1 MIPAP
6 LAITG
11 VGVRTAAGGLDGLWD
26 SISAGRHHLA
36 ALDDGAD
43 GRPPRLVARLDEPL
57 EGLFP
62 RRIDA
67 GASRHARLGAAAM
80 AELLGPDGGD
90 AAGAGLVF
98 ASASQGQDLAERV
111 WKRFGEYDIR
121 SIDQDSLRSLTNS
134 GATQIIAVRYDLGGF
149 VQSIDGASAAG
160 LLALQAAAA
169 ALRSGLSRRVFV
181 VAGEANV
188 FPASLAFYEKKVLLG
203 SVTHTFFGRWR
214 DPEPRSLDTAI
225 HPFGPPSES
234 DRGAIGEAG
243 AALCLETLEGARSRG
258 AEVFALLDD
267 VHAWFHADGY
277 HGADRELVGLA
288 RVLEPFSGSLPGS
301 IHLPVSGAWV
311 LDTGVIEATS
321 RVFPGAH
328 AFSIEPQIGHCG
340 AASSLLNIALAVR
353 ALQERIRLPTRGL
366 DFGTRDPRCLL
377 VPTGGFVP
385 DPDLEEIVVP
395 SCGWGGWNAAA
406 RIRRA

>member
-1 MIPAP
+1 MSVAP

-11 VGVRTAAGGLDGLWD
+11 VGVRSAAGGLEALWE
-26 SISAGRHHLA
+26 SVREGRHHLS
-36 ALDDGAD
+36 ALDDGSD
-43 GRPPRLVARLDEPL
+43 GRPPRLVARVEDPL

-67 GASRHARLGAAAM
+67 GASRHARLGASALV
-80 AELLGPDGGD
+80 ELLAECGGD

-121 SIDQDSLRSLTNS
+121 SIEQDSLRSLTNS
-134 GATQIIAVRYDLGGF
+134 GATQILAVRFGLEGF

-160 LLALQAAAA
+160 LLALQAAAFA
-169 ALRSGLSRRVFV
+169 IRSGLSERMYV

-203 SVTHTFFGRWR
+203 GVTHTFFGRWR
-214 DPEPRSLDTAI
+214 DPEPRPLSEAI
-225 HPFGPPSES
+225 HPFGAAADS

-243 AALCLETLEGARSRG
+243 VALCVETLEGARARG

-267 VHAWFHADGY
+267 VQACFHADGY
-277 HGADRELVGLA
+277 HGADRDLVGLGK
-288 RVLEPFSGSLPGS
+288 VLAPFAASPPGS
-301 IHLPVSGAWV
+301 VHLPVSGAWV
-311 LDTGVIEATS
+311 LDTGVIEAAS
-321 RVFPGAH
+321 RVFPGVH
-328 AFSIEPQIGHCG
+328 AFSVEPLVGHCG

-353 ALQERIRLPTRGL
+353 ALKERVHLPTRGL
-366 DFGTRDPRCLL
+366 GFCPRDVRCRL
-377 VPTGGFVP
+377 VPSANLVE
-385 DPDLEEIVVP
+385 DPSLETVVVP